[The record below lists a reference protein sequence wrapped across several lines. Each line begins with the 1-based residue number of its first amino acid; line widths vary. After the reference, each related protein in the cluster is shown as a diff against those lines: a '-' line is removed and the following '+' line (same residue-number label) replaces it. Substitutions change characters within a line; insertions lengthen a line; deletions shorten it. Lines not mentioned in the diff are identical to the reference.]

1 IQMLRFLYFY
11 DRFNRFERIEIS
23 FSQFVLMLESIAV
36 ITRFRQILI
45 DAVGDQ
51 FISIRYTFISPIILF
66 FLTLDIAIDTIGIE
80 QLLVYCGISV
90 SLEQILQRM
99 LIQRGSIKDFLKYRG
114 YAIFCRLRIL
124 EISGKPIFNNGLT
137 FYTFCQI

>member
-1 IQMLRFLYFY
+1 
-11 DRFNRFERIEIS
+11 NEN
-23 FSQFVLMLESIAV
+23 IAF
-36 ITRFRQILI
+36 IARTSQILI
-45 DAVGDQ
+45 EAVHNKY
-51 FISIRYTFISPIILF
+51 ISIRYALINPNILF
-66 FLTLDIAIDTIGIE
+66 ILTLDITIDTIGIE

-90 SLEQILQRM
+90 SLEQILQRV
-99 LIQRGSIKDFLKYRG
+99 LIQRGSIKDFLQYRG